1 MDLHH
6 ILRSGRELSPDYD
19 YDYKQQTQT
28 RAARSQS
35 ESESSPPSGSHS
47 SPSSLF
53 SSRPQAMHRFPT
65 SSSSA
70 SRWRSSSSYFSFGS
84 RKPRAFWSEQ
94 EQILIMRWCLG
105 HRNHFADKNCTKR
118 EFWNACT
125 GWMQRRFGR
134 FIVRPDKSIQT
145 WETRRR
151 KEIEMERGTGVP
163 LPKTEWRGVM
173 DEWLEFLACV
183 KMDAGEWGHDNG
195 DAVEETVK
203 KRRKKTPRLVVEE
216 SRNQMVDAMAERRIL
231 EEHGLITPLGTV
243 VCDSGNIRSSQSP
256 RTMIPADPVRTE
268 TAGIEAGP
276 CSSATESS
284 SHSHERPEMRGSEGS
299 NNIRGGEDWPSR
311 IDLDAEGA
319 KWFALSYIIRNV
331 EMLRDEVGELAKMQ
345 RQLAVMVEQKIESKL
360 DR

>member
-6 ILRSGRELSPDYD
+6 ILRSGRELSQDYN
-19 YDYKQQTQT
+19 YNHEQQTQTQT

-35 ESESSPPSGSHS
+35 EFESSPPSESHS
-47 SPSSLF
+47 PPSSLF
-53 SSRPQAMHRFPT
+53 SQPSTMHRFPT
-65 SSSSA
+65 SSSG
-70 SRWRSSSSYFSFGS
+70 SRRRSSSSYFSFGS

-105 HRNHFADKNCTKR
+105 HKNHFADKNYTKR

-173 DEWLEFLACV
+173 DEWLEFLGCV
-183 KMDAGEWGHDNG
+183 KMDAGEWGHDNA
-195 DAVEETVK
+195 DAVDATVK
-203 KRRKKTPRLVVEE
+203 KRKKKNTPRLVVEE
-216 SRNQMVDAMAERRIL
+216 SRNEMVDAMAERRIL

-243 VCDSGNIRSSQSP
+243 VCDSGDIRSSQSP
-256 RTMIPADPVRTE
+256 STTIPADPVRTDTTEME
-268 TAGIEAGP
+268 TGP
-276 CSSATESS
+276 CSAAESNS
-284 SHSHERPEMRGSEGS
+284 YSHERPEMRGSEGS
-299 NNIRGGEDWPSR
+299 NDIPGGEDWPLR

-345 RQLAVMVEQKIESKL
+345 RQLAIMVEQIIESKP